1 MVVMET
7 AKHRDPEQTR
17 SELLEAAFKEV
28 YENGFKAASL
38 ERILSNTH
46 LTKGALYHHFPN
58 KQAMGLAVVDEVIGA
73 AIRRNFVEPLECTD
87 DPIQLLMD
95 YVDLPIPGDAEYR
108 MRCGCPLNNLTQE
121 MSAIDDEFR
130 AHLCAIFDE
139 WQGAL
144 AGAFR
149 RGQKRGNVRR
159 EVDAGQA
166 AVFVIAAYEGAI
178 GLSKAFR
185 SVSLFGQFAAQ
196 LKVYLQALRP

>member
-1 MVVMET
+1 MET
-7 AKHRDPEQTR
+7 AKNRDPEQTR

-38 ERILSNTH
+38 ERILSNTQ

-58 KQAMGLAVVDEVIGA
+58 KQAMGLAVVDEVIGP
-73 AIRRNFVEPLECTD
+73 AIRRNFVEPLEVTD
-87 DPIQLLMD
+87 DPIQLLID

-121 MSAIDDEFR
+121 MSAIDDDFR
-130 AHLCAIFDE
+130 AHLCAIFEE

-149 RGQKRGNVRR
+149 RGQQVGNVRR
-159 EVDAGQA
+159 DVDGSEA
-166 AVFVIAAYEGAI
+166 AFFVIASYEGAI
-178 GLSKAFR
+178 GLSKAYR
-185 SVSLFGQFAAQ
+185 SVTLFGEFAAQ